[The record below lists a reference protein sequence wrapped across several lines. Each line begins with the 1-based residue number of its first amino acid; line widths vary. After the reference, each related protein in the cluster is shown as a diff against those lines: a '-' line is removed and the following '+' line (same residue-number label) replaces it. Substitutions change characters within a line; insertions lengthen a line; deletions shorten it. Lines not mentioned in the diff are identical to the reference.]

1 MSITKRNFDTKTMV
15 LAALMTAFVIVFQLL
30 ATFTTFFGPFSTAIA
45 LIPIVIGA
53 AMCGTWC
60 GAWLGLVFGIV
71 VLATGGANLF
81 LTYEIP
87 GTIITVLGKGTLCGL
102 AAGVMYSSMRGLNAN
117 RYLSVLAAALVCP
130 VVNTAV
136 FLLGCAVFM
145 LDDVAQIAAAAK
157 MTGSGMEIFLA
168 MAAGNF
174 LFELGMNIV
183 LSPIMVRILNIKGK
197 LSR

>member
-1 MSITKRNFDTKTMV
+1 
-15 LAALMTAFVIVFQLL
+15 
-30 ATFTTFFGPFSTAIA
+30 
-45 LIPIVIGA
+45 
-53 AMCGTWC
+53 
-60 GAWLGLVFGIV
+60 
-71 VLATGGANLF
+71 
-81 LTYEIP
+81 
-87 GTIITVLGKGTLCGL
+87 
-102 AAGVMYSSMRGLNAN
+102 MRGLNAN

-145 LDDVAQIAAAAK
+145 LDDVAQIAAAVK

-174 LFELGMNIV
+174 LFELGMNLV
-183 LSPIMVRILNIKGK
+183 LSPVMVRILNIKGK